1 MWCWDCR
8 LVLPLGGPLNTQNV
22 HVSLFDRPAM
32 VCDRRG
38 LRKEDIDCRRHSV
51 TCDSGPEKCLRD
63 TPSVRRWSSTPGTIP
78 TKSEKSRRSKADAV
92 ALVMAHDVGHDA
104 SMEQAPVGHPVVFPY
119 VMLDVI
125 VRWIYKVVTT
135 LLKT

>member
-1 MWCWDCR
+1 MGG
-8 LVLPLGGPLNTQNV
+8 LVRDQIV
-22 HVSLFDRPAM
+22 HVSLFDRPAV

-51 TCDSGPEKCLRD
+51 TCTECRANNRYHDSGPEKCLRD

-125 VRWIYKVVTT
+125 VRWI
-135 LLKT
+135 